1 MGGTIVPLKV
11 PSHVTWW
18 KKMYCGASAGQDR
31 FVMLFVL
38 CFTSSMFFPL
48 YLPLHPYNVSA
59 CWNSHHT
66 APPARRASLP
76 ASAHSSSTYT
86 LPNIHLRVLSFF
98 RNSIFR
104 PPSAQTI
111 MKSSTQIRRT
121 CFFFFLHFNSQQEY
135 FCRTIGDQ
143 SFTDLFFFSFLFL
156 MHSSHPPSQSL
167 VCGVNFHYTRWGI
180 MTLNGLR
187 YWLLSLLFSFFDMHF
202 SGLWYCSFLTFYTCL
217 ALDVDVCFASFL
229 FYFIF

>member
-143 SFTDLFFFSFLFL
+143 SFTDLFFFFFSFSDALI
-156 MHSSHPPSQSL
+156 SSSIPIPC
-167 VCGVNFHYTRWGI
+167 VWGEFP
-180 MTLNGLR
+180 LYPLR
-187 YWLLSLLFSFFDMHF
+187 YNDFKWASILTFVAVVFL
-202 SGLWYCSFLTFYTCL
+202 LWY
-217 ALDVDVCFASFL
+217 AL
-229 FYFIF
+229 